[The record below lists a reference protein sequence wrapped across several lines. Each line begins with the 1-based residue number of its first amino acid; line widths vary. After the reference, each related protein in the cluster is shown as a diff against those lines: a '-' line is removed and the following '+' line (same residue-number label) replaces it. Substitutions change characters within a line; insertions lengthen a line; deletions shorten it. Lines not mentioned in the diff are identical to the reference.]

1 MVQASDAAASL
12 QQCDTGEEA
21 HVCRRVAYTP
31 SLTGVWHAAGV
42 LADATLPQQKALSL
56 ACAYVP
62 KATGAWS
69 LHAMTATSGVSAFAL
84 FSSVASIAHPADL
97 HDRRDGVGRG
107 GYEGGVG
114 VRWGGQMGWTHDSW
128 LLANDYLLYHWLLTA
143 TSALA
148 LATCLLS
155 FLLGEVGLHHCDDAA
170 LLARFGVEDP
180 A

>member
-107 GYEGGVG
+107 GYEDAMRWDVMRWDGLGWDGMTGSTPRGGCG
-114 VRWGGQMGWTHDSW
+114 SG
-128 LLANDYLLYHWLLTA
+128 
-143 TSALA
+143 
-148 LATCLLS
+148 C
-155 FLLGEVGLHHCDDAA
+155 C
-170 LLARFGVEDP
+170 
-180 A
+180 